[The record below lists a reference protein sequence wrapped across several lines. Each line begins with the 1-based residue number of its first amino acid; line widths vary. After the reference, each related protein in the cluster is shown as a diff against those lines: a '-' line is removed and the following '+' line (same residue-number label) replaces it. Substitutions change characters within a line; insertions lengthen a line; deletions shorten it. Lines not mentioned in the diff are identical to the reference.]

1 MDRIPHHVALARSD
15 REPYRRGT
23 SVAFSDIC
31 CLIIRGPGLMVAR
44 MRCCATIHDQGLSM
58 DPRS

>member
-31 CLIIRGPGLMVAR
+31 CLIIRGPDFMVAR
-44 MRCCATIHDQGLSM
+44 MPVLCDH
-58 DPRS
+58 PRPRA